1 MGGLQELKASCQR
14 KSNGLAL
21 VSAFIYG
28 TRVTDGGAWLIRI
41 GAEGRL
47 ELRGTPIGRFP
58 HLSWPSLAL
67 SSEQRGLHQP
77 AGQMGRGL
85 GRGDEKSQSKGMR
98 VRRDLNG
105 IHKLLRWFSNHSLYQ
120 GSQNIHSVWN

>member
-28 TRVTDGGAWLIRI
+28 TRVTDGGAWLIRT
-41 GAEGRL
+41 GAERRL
-47 ELRGTPIGRFP
+47 ELRGTPIGHFP
-58 HLSWPSLAL
+58 HLSWLSLAL

-77 AGQMGRGL
+77 AG
-85 GRGDEKSQSKGMR
+85 
-98 VRRDLNG
+98 
-105 IHKLLRWFSNHSLYQ
+105 
-120 GSQNIHSVWN
+120 